1 MTEQFF
7 PGYQMT
13 LVRSFDA
20 PRQLVFDCFT
30 QVEHM
35 ARWWGPRG
43 FSAPVCELDP
53 RPGGDILIHM
63 AGPEPYGVNP
73 MGGAFIEVSPPDRLV
88 FSSQAYQGADGEW
101 GIDNL
106 NELSFAEQDGKTVL
120 TLVVTVRKVSAE
132 TLQAL
137 GGMKEGWSQ
146 SFDKLAELLA
156 HLG

>member
-13 LVRSFDA
+13 LVRTFDA
-20 PRQLVFDCFT
+20 PRELVFDCFT

-43 FSAPVCELDP
+43 FTAPVCELDA
-53 RPGGDILIHM
+53 RPGGEILIHM
-63 AGPEPYGVNP
+63 AGPPPYGVNP
-73 MGGAFIEVSPPDRLV
+73 MGGEFIEVSPPDRLV

-106 NELSFAEQDGKTVL
+106 NELSFAEQDGKTVM

-132 TLQAL
+132 TLPAL
-137 GGMKEGWSQ
+137 SGMKEGWSQ
-146 SFDKLAELLA
+146 SLDKLDELLA
-156 HLG
+156 DLG

>member
-13 LVRSFDA
+13 LVRTFDA

-43 FSAPVCELDP
+43 FTAPVCELDA
-53 RPGGDILIHM
+53 RPGGEIMIHM

-73 MGGAFIEVSPPDRLV
+73 MGGEFIEVSPPDRLV
-88 FSSQAYQGADGEW
+88 FVSKAYQSADGEW

-106 NELSFAEQDGKTVL
+106 NELSFAEQDGKTVM

-132 TLQAL
+132 TLPAL

-146 SFDKLAELLA
+146 SLDKLGELLA
-156 HLG
+156 DLT